1 NTALNNVNVL
11 GMEQAGDAKV
21 IIEAAIQQINELRG
35 MLAAYQKQAEHLI
48 SNRQQEST
56 AVEAQVSQLT
66 ETDYAK
72 ELAEFTKQQI
82 VQQAG
87 VNMLAQKRQ
96 MAQLITQLLR

>member
-1 NTALNNVNVL
+1 VNVL

-21 IIEAAIQQINELRG
+21 IIEAAIQQIDEMRG
-35 MLAAYQKQAEHLI
+35 ILAAYQKQAEFLI
-48 SNRQQEST
+48 SNRQVESNK
-56 AVEAQVSQLT
+56 VEAQVSQLT

-72 ELAEFTKQQI
+72 ELAKLTKQQI